1 MKRLDRVLEGI
12 IVLVMIVGMLFFF
25 VVAPLITAWGVAT
38 GRIDVVSLE
47 PVQKIGEGDYYEK
60 GN

>member
-25 VVAPLITAWGVAT
+25 VAAPLITAWGVTT

-47 PVQKIGEGDYYEK
+47 PVQKIVEGDYYEK

>member
-25 VVAPLITAWGVAT
+25 VAAPLITAWGVTT

-47 PVQKIGEGDYYEK
+47 PVQKIGGR
-60 GN
+60 